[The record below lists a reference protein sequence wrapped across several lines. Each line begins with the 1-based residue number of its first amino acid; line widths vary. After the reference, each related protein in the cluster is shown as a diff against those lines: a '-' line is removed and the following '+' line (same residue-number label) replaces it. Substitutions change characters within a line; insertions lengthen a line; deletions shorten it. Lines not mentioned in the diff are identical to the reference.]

1 MTDLSILNTSLSDI
15 VLQIHGQRYPTWHS
29 LVHDYLAIMA
39 SSVLSESTFSA
50 AGITISKCQNHLEG
64 DIIEALQCLKSLI
77 HQDLLFCDVVSA
89 MQDEEDLDLADQDPA
104 NDEADMSKVV
114 HDGEDWSWDRL
125 VEGLDDEEEQV
136 HSAMVLTV

>member
-1 MTDLSILNTSLSDI
+1 M
-15 VLQIHGQRYPTWHS
+15 
-29 LVHDYLAIMA
+29 HDYLAIMA

-50 AGITISKCQNHLEG
+50 AGITISKCQNCLEG

-89 MQDEEDLDLADQDPA
+89 TQDEEDLDLADQDPA
-104 NDEADMSKVV
+104 NDEADMSKDV
-114 HDGEDWSWDRL
+114 HDGKDWSWDRL

>member
-15 VLQIHGQRYPTWHS
+15 ILQIHGQHYPTWHS
-29 LVHDYLAIMA
+29 LMHDYLAIMA

-50 AGITISKCQNHLEG
+50 AGITISKCQNCLEG

-89 MQDEEDLDLADQDPA
+89 TQDEEDLDLADQDPA
-104 NDEADMSKVV
+104 NDEADMSKDV
-114 HDGEDWSWDRL
+114 HDGKDWS
-125 VEGLDDEEEQV
+125 
-136 HSAMVLTV
+136 